1 MRNSHAA
8 HSSPPNGPTGLDGP
22 APLTPRQERA
32 AAACRAE
39 LRNVPANPG
48 DSPDSRPTTDDSTT
62 TGANGAGDPV
72 PGGGPAGATGGGG
85 GAAATGAGPANS
97 AALLCSAGWRRAAM
111 ARAAASAYVR
121 RVVKRNATSLAQ
133 IEEGVDAV
141 CRGVHGI
148 EARLSCECSNMGHA
162 GDEGG
167 TAAEEGEGES
177 RTEVHQGAR
186 TSTTEK
192 SNPSPTCPICHYLH
206 STHPPPS
213 RLPGGAGHEG
223 AQVPRVCLLQATRSS
238 SFLFRRNGDVLVWV
252 KTTYDRVAFH
262 RSTDDTSFQML
273 PYSQAWHTMAH
284 RAMAHL
290 PPRYIAVHYRSKFI
304 AFHLFIAFRLASS
317 LPSASRV
324 HRILPREFIA
334 FRLASSSPSASRVH
348 RLPPREFIAF
358 RLASSSPSAS
368 RVHRLPPREFIA
380 FRLASSSPSASR
392 VHRLPPR
399 EFIAF
404 RLASSSPSASRVHR
418 LPPREF
424 IAFRLASSSPSA
436 SRVHRLPPRE
446 FIAFRLASSSPS
458 ASRVHR
464 LPPREFIAFRLAHK
478 LVQRGFKVE
487 AGVLEELMAGCM
499 EAARDLING
508 MKGRHNI
515 SAVFIVADVPFDDKA
530 GSVVRSDSWKMTTWM
545 FQGQARVLKAPR
557 EKLRWLR
564 ELVAGTV
571 MVDELMPAINHY
583 DPGQCT
589 LPHWLAA

>member
-1 MRNSHAA
+1 MLRGIT
-8 HSSPPNGPTGLDGP
+8 GPRHDPGQLLESLRVFLRRLKKP
-22 APLTPRQERA
+22 ALSVV
-32 AAACRAE
+32 RAE
-39 LRNVPANPG
+39 RSRVIQHPSVSKTICLPFCPLLHLLRV
-48 DSPDSRPTTDDSTT
+48 
-62 TGANGAGDPV
+62 
-72 PGGGPAGATGGGG
+72 
-85 GAAATGAGPANS
+85 
-97 AALLCSAGWRRAAM
+97 
-111 ARAAASAYVR
+111 
-121 RVVKRNATSLAQ
+121 
-133 IEEGVDAV
+133 
-141 CRGVHGI
+141 
-148 EARLSCECSNMGHA
+148 
-162 GDEGG
+162 
-167 TAAEEGEGES
+167 
-177 RTEVHQGAR
+177 
-186 TSTTEK
+186 
-192 SNPSPTCPICHYLH
+192 
-206 STHPPPS
+206 S
-213 RLPGGAGHEG
+213 RLHE
-223 AQVPRVCLLQATRSS
+223 C
-238 SFLFRRNGDVLVWV
+238 RRNGDVLVWV

-304 AFHLFIAFRLASS
+304 AFHLVSSSPSASRSIHSRSFSHFRLASSSPSASRVHRLPPREFIAFRLASS
-317 LPSASRV
+317 SHSASRV
-324 HRILPREFIA
+324 HRLPPREFIA